1 MKKIGMC
8 VIALMLSQSALASG
22 ILTCDGANLS
32 QNLMSYMDQIKEYGE
47 TASRYSAQVEQWAK
61 EYKTQMDQY
70 NQQLTD
76 TAKPVS
82 DIFSSA
88 KQLYDTGTQAYN
100 FVTSLGSQIN
110 TIGDYFTNVIGN
122 RKYWEDCASTPG
134 CDLSRL
140 AINAQNK
147 IFNLIDKSLDQ
158 SLRTSNDLK
167 TLTDKVADQ
176 YSESLKNCDGINC
189 SIQTQANMTAELLKS
204 QAKTNKVLVD
214 FINQQQT
221 EKRLEQQ
228 EREARNYRNAV
239 TLQQVRNVRIGGDLN
254 IEPNSFMN
262 E

>member
-1 MKKIGMC
+1 M
-8 VIALMLSQSALASG
+8 
-22 ILTCDGANLS
+22 
-32 QNLMSYMDQIKEYGE
+32 
-47 TASRYSAQVEQWAK
+47 
-61 EYKTQMDQY
+61 
-70 NQQLTD
+70 
-76 TAKPVS
+76 
-82 DIFSSA
+82 
-88 KQLYDTGTQAYN
+88 
-100 FVTSLGSQIN
+100 
-110 TIGDYFTNVIGN
+110 IGN

-176 YSESLKNCDGINC
+176 YSDSLKNCDGINC

-228 EREARNYRNAV
+228 EKASQAYQDAV
-239 TLQQVRNVRIGGDLN
+239 LLLKGNNMKVGGKFNVD
-254 IEPNSFMN
+254 F
-262 E
+262 